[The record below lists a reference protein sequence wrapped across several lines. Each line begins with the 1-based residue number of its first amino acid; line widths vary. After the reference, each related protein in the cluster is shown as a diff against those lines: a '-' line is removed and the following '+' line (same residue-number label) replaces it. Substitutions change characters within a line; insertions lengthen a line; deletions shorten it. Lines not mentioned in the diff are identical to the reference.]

1 MYTMCILII
10 RYLRLN
16 SPFCTDGLGL
26 LCLLH
31 SKGCSSSCM
40 KEVETEVGGEVEGNG
55 EVEEFLKNKNQNG
68 YIGLKQFC

>member
-16 SPFCTDGLGL
+16 SPFCRDGLGL

-40 KEVETEVGGEVEGNG
+40 EEVETEVGGELEVEGNG
-55 EVEEFLKNKNQNG
+55 EVKGTMEVGVE
-68 YIGLKQFC
+68 GLIPSFS